1 MEFNYSQISL
11 QRLIFSRR
19 DFNPLKIHYYIRY
32 NTRSEEKHVRPV
44 PWPESDFVESIF
56 Q

>member
-11 QRLIFSRR
+11 QR

-44 PWPESDFVESIF
+44 A
-56 Q
+56 

>member
-11 QRLIFSRR
+11 QR

-32 NTRSEEKHVRPV
+32 NTRSEGKHVRPV
-44 PWPESDFVESIF
+44 PWLESDFVESIF